1 MVKKNKSSDTSDR
14 FTDTLAEAVFIV
26 ELPSRKIKY
35 VNNSLEVIFGYDSEE
50 CLGKTTE
57 LFYPAVK
64 DFKSFGVRL
73 KKAIEQNKDVIQ
85 GETRLKRKNGDI
97 FSADIITSF
106 MKEEGKVH
114 QVISIIRDI
123 SKRKDAE
130 ELLRREKDYLDQLHN
145 TIREAIFTVSIPDR
159 VIRHVNNSVRRV
171 FGYAPEEC
179 LGKSTQLFYPTK
191 KEFLK
196 VGEKIKERIERGD
209 DFLRTV
215 RNLKKKSGEIF
226 PAEISS
232 SIMSMGKG
240 VNQIISVVRDLTAE
254 KHAQRA
260 LRESEEKYKTFFR
273 GSNDAIYLTS
283 TEGKFEDVNDS
294 LLNLF
299 GYSEEELMSMDVE
312 DLYYNREERE
322 KFQHEIETKGSVRD
336 YSLSLKK
343 KDGTE
348 IICLLTSN
356 VRRDQDDLIVGYQGI
371 IRDISS
377 KVRADEELHKFSNA
391 IEQASEMIMITDSEG
406 EIQYVNPEFERLTGF
421 NKQEILGKTP
431 RILKSGKHPEEF
443 YQKMWATIL
452 AGETFRGLIINK
464 KKNGEIYYEEKI
476 ISPLK
481 DADGNVTHFVS
492 NGRDITDRINA
503 QKKIEEQ
510 RKFLR
515 QVLDINPNIIFAKD
529 REGKFTLAN
538 RAMAELLNT
547 SIKNIIGKTSRDFNL
562 DEEGQARIHRDDK
575 DVFDNLREV
584 DSPEN
589 TLIDFKGNKRIF
601 HTIKRPILDENGK
614 ASHILAVSMDITDQK
629 KSENEKFNLERKLER
644 ARRMESLGILAGGV
658 AHDLNNIL
666 GPILGYP
673 DLILSTLPEN
683 SPIRGDIEM
692 IKASAERASDV
703 VQDLLTLARR
713 GKYEMKAIHINK
725 LISEYVNSSVFDSK
739 KLKYPDV
746 KVEFSLENN
755 LSAVRGS
762 EPHLAKAIMNL
773 TINAFESMLHG
784 GILSIRTH
792 LGAISKQ
799 NLLLNEIPEGE
810 YVIIEVEDT
819 GYGIANEDLTHIFE
833 PFYTRKEMGSSGSGL
848 GLSVVLGVVQDHG
861 GYVDVST
868 EKGIGTK
875 FSIYLQPSPHLE
887 DIIPTPDINLRG
899 TENILVVDDG
909 SEQRI
914 LAERLITSL
923 GYKVD
928 SVDSGIAAV
937 EKIKKKGFDLIILDM
952 IMEDNFDGLD
962 TFKEIIK
969 FRPDQRAIIVS
980 GYAETGR
987 VKEARKLGVGKY
999 VRKPYSLDKIGAAI
1013 RFELDKS

>member
-1 MVKKNKSSDTSDR
+1 MVMKNKPSDIVNHSI
-14 FTDTLAEAVFIV
+14 DTVAEAVFIV

-35 VNNSLEVIFGYDSEE
+35 VSNSIEVIFGYKYEE

-57 LFYPAVK
+57 LFYPGVK

-73 KKAIEQNKDVIQ
+73 KKAIEQNKEVLQ
-85 GETRLKRKNGDI
+85 VETRLKRKNG
-97 FSADIITSF
+97 
-106 MKEEGKVH
+106 
-114 QVISIIRDI
+114 
-123 SKRKDAE
+123 
-130 ELLRREKDYLDQLHN
+130 
-145 TIREAIFTVSIPDR
+145 
-159 VIRHVNNSVRRV
+159 
-171 FGYAPEEC
+171 
-179 LGKSTQLFYPTK
+179 
-191 KEFLK
+191 
-196 VGEKIKERIERGD
+196 
-209 DFLRTV
+209 
-215 RNLKKKSGEIF
+215 EIF
-226 PAEISS
+226 PAEIST
-232 SIMSMGKG
+232 SIMRIGDR
-240 VNQIISVVRDLTAE
+240 VNQVISIVRDLTVG
-254 KHAQRA
+254 KHAQDA
-260 LRESEEKYKTFFR
+260 LQESEEKYKTFFR

-283 TEGKFEDVNDS
+283 TDGKFEDVNDS
-294 LLNLF
+294 LQNLF
-299 GYSEEELMSMDVE
+299 GYTKAELMSMDVE

-322 KFQHEIETKGSVRD
+322 KFRHEVETKGSVRD

-348 IICLLTSN
+348 IFCLLTSN
-356 VRRDQDDLIVGYQGI
+356 VRRNQNDKIIGYQGI

-377 KVRADEELHKFSNA
+377 KIKAEEELQKFSNA
-391 IEQASEMIMITDSEG
+391 IEHAAEMIMITDKEG
-406 EIQYVNPEFERLTGF
+406 NIQYVNPEFERLTGF
-421 NKQEILGKTP
+421 NKQDVLGKTP
-431 RILKSGKHPEEF
+431 RILKSGKHPDEF
-443 YQKMWATIL
+443 YKKMWATIL
-452 AGETFRGLIINK
+452 AGYTFRGLIINK
-464 KKNGEIYYEEKI
+464 KKNGEIFYEEKT

-481 DADGNVTHFVS
+481 DADGNITHFVS
-492 NGRDITDRINA
+492 NGRDITERINA

-538 RAMAELLNT
+538 KAMAELLNT
-547 SIKNIIGKTSRDFNL
+547 TIKNIIGKTSRDFNL
-562 DEEGQARIHRDDK
+562 DEEGQAMILRDDK
-575 DVFDNLREV
+575 DVFNTLREV
-584 DSPEN
+584 NSPEN
-589 TLIDFKGNKRIF
+589 TLIDPKGNKHIF
-601 HTIKRPILDENGK
+601 HTIKRPVMDENGN
-614 ASHILAVSMDITDQK
+614 ASHILAVLMDITDQK

-673 DLILSTLPEN
+673 DLILSTLPQN

-713 GKYEMKAIHINK
+713 GKYEMKVLSINK

-739 KLKYPDV
+739 KSKYPDV
-746 KVEFSLENN
+746 KVKLSLKEN

-784 GILSIRTH
+784 GTLSIRTH
-792 LGAISKQ
+792 IRTIPKQ

-810 YVIIEVEDT
+810 YVIIEVEDS
-819 GYGIANEDLTHIFE
+819 GYGIENEDLTRIFE

-848 GLSVVLGVVQDHG
+848 GLSVVLGVVEDHG

-875 FSIYLQPSPHLE
+875 FTIYLQPSPFLE
-887 DIIPTPDINLRG
+887 ENLTTPDKNLRG

-909 SEQRI
+909 SEQRT

-928 SVDSGIAAV
+928 SVDTGNAAIK
-937 EKIKKKGFDLIILDM
+937 KIKKKNFDLIILDM
-952 IMEDNFDGLD
+952 IIEDDFDGLD

-969 FRPDQRAIIVS
+969 FRPDQKAIIVS

-999 VRKPYSLDKIGAAI
+999 IRKPYSLDKIGTAI
-1013 RFELDKS
+1013 RYELDRK

>member
-1 MVKKNKSSDTSDR
+1 MVMKNKPSDTANHSI
-14 FTDTLAEAVFIV
+14 DTVAEAVFIV
-26 ELPSRKIKY
+26 ELPGRKIKY
-35 VNNSLEVIFGYDSEE
+35 VNNSLEAIFGYDYKE
-50 CLGKTTE
+50 CLGNTTE
-57 LFYPAVK
+57 LFYPGIK
-64 DFKSFGVRL
+64 DFKSFGARL
-73 KKAIEQNKDVIQ
+73 KKAIEQNKDILQV
-85 GETRLKRKNGDI
+85 ETRLKRKNGKI
-97 FSADIITSF
+97 FPAEIVTSF

-114 QVISIIRDI
+114 QVISI
-123 SKRKDAE
+123 
-130 ELLRREKDYLDQLHN
+130 
-145 TIREAIFTVSIPDR
+145 
-159 VIRHVNNSVRRV
+159 
-171 FGYAPEEC
+171 
-179 LGKSTQLFYPTK
+179 
-191 KEFLK
+191 
-196 VGEKIKERIERGD
+196 
-209 DFLRTV
+209 
-215 RNLKKKSGEIF
+215 
-226 PAEISS
+226 
-232 SIMSMGKG
+232 
-240 VNQIISVVRDLTAE
+240 VRDLTVE
-254 KHAQRA
+254 KHSQGA
-260 LRESEEKYKTFFR
+260 LQESEEKYKTFFR
-273 GSNDAIYLTS
+273 GSNDAIYLSS
-283 TEGKFEDVNDS
+283 TDGKFEDVNDS

-299 GYSEEELMSMDVE
+299 GYSKKELMSMNVK
-312 DLYYNREERE
+312 DLYYNPEER
-322 KFQHEIETKGSVRD
+322 KNFRTEIEDKGSVKD
-336 YSLSLKK
+336 YRLSLKK

-348 IICLLTSN
+348 LLCLLTSN
-356 VRRDQDDLIVGYQGI
+356 VRRNQENNIIGYQGI

-377 KVRADEELHKFSNA
+377 KIKAEEELQKFSNA
-391 IEQASEMIMITDSEG
+391 IEQAAEMILISDSEG
-406 EIQYVNPEFERLTGF
+406 NIQYVNPEFERLTGF
-421 NKQEILGKTP
+421 NKEDVLGKSP

-443 YQKMWATIL
+443 YEKMWATIS
-452 AGETFRGLIINK
+452 AGDTFRGLVINK
-464 KKNGEIYYEEKI
+464 KKNGDTFYEEKT

-481 DADGNVTHFVS
+481 NADGNITHFVS
-492 NGRDITDRINA
+492 NGRDITERINA

-538 RAMAELLNT
+538 KAMADLLNT
-547 SIKNIIGKTSRDFNL
+547 TIKNIIGKTSGDFDL
-562 DEEGQARIHRDDK
+562 DEEGQARILRDDK
-575 DVFDNLREV
+575 DVFDTLREV

-589 TLIDFKGNKRIF
+589 TLIDSKGNKHIF

-614 ASHILAVSMDITDQK
+614 ASHLLVVSMDITDQK
-629 KSENEKFNLERKLER
+629 KSVNEKLKLERKLER

-683 SPIRGDIEM
+683 SPIRGDIKM
-692 IKASAERASDV
+692 IKSSAERASDV

-713 GKYEMKAIHINK
+713 GKYAMKVLDINK
-725 LISEYVNSSVFDSK
+725 LITEYVNSSVFDSK
-739 KLKYPDV
+739 KSKYPDV
-746 KVEFSLENN
+746 RVELSLKEN

-762 EPHLAKAIMNL
+762 EPHLGKAIMNL

-784 GILSIRTH
+784 GTLSIRTRIR
-792 LGAISKQ
+792 AIPKQ
-799 NLLLNEIPEGE
+799 YLLLNEIPEGE
-810 YVIIEVEDT
+810 YVIIEVEDS
-819 GYGIANEDLTHIFE
+819 GYGIADEDLTHIFE

-875 FSIYLQPSPHLE
+875 FSIYLQPSPLLE
-887 DIIPTPDINLRG
+887 ENLTTPDKNLRG

-909 SEQRI
+909 SEQRT

-928 SVDSGIAAV
+928 SVDTGNAAI
-937 EKIKKKGFDLIILDM
+937 EKIKKKNFDLIVLDM
-952 IMEDNFDGLD
+952 IIEDDFDGLD

-999 VRKPYSLDKIGAAI
+999 IRKPYSLDKIGTAI
-1013 RFELDKS
+1013 RYELDRK

>member
-1 MVKKNKSSDTSDR
+1 MVMKNKPSDTANNSI
-14 FTDTLAEAVFIV
+14 DTMAEAVFIV

-35 VNNSLEVIFGYDSEE
+35 ANNSLEVIFGYEYEE

-57 LFYPAVK
+57 LFYPGVK

-73 KKAIEQNKDVIQ
+73 KKAIEQNKEVLQ
-85 GETRLKRKNGDI
+85 VETRLKRKNGEI
-97 FSADIITSF
+97 FPGEIVASF
-106 MKEEGKVH
+106 MKEKGKVN
-114 QVISIIRDI
+114 QVISIVRDI
-123 SKRKDAE
+123 SKRKTAE
-130 ELLRREKDYLDQLHN
+130 ELLKREKYYLDRLHN
-145 TIREAIFTVSIPDR
+145 TIGEAIFTVSIPDR
-159 VIRHVNNSVRRV
+159 VIRHVNNSVERI
-171 FGYAPEEC
+171 FGYSPKEC
-179 LGKSTQLFYPTK
+179 LGKSTQLFYPTEE
-191 KEFLK
+191 EFLN
-196 VGEKIKERIERGD
+196 VGEELTERIKRGD

-226 PAEISS
+226 PAEIST
-232 SIMSMGKG
+232 SIMRIGNG
-240 VNQIISVVRDLTAE
+240 VNQIISIVRDLTVE
-254 KHAQRA
+254 RHAQGA
-260 LRESEEKYKTFFR
+260 LQESEEKYKTFFR

-283 TEGKFEDVNDS
+283 TEGKFVDVNDS

-299 GYSEEELMSMDVE
+299 GFSKKELMSMNVK
-312 DLYYNREERE
+312 DLYFNPLDRKNFRT
-322 KFQHEIETKGSVRD
+322 EIEDKGSVKD
-336 YSLSLKK
+336 YKLSLKK

-348 IICLLTSN
+348 LLCLLTSN
-356 VRRDQDDLIVGYQGI
+356 VRRDQDDTMIGYQGI

-377 KVRADEELHKFSNA
+377 MVKAEEELQKFLNA
-391 IEQASEMIMITDSEG
+391 IEHAAEMIMITDKEG
-406 EIQYVNPEFERLTGF
+406 NIQYINPEFERLTGF
-421 NKQEILGKTP
+421 SKQDVLGKTP
-431 RILKSGKHPEEF
+431 RILKSRKHPEEF
-443 YQKMWATIL
+443 YKKMWATIL
-452 AGETFRGLIINK
+452 AGDTFRGLIINK

-481 DADGNVTHFVS
+481 DPDGKVTHFVS
-492 NGRDITDRINA
+492 NGRDITERINA

-529 REGKFTLAN
+529 REGKFTLVN
-538 RAMAELLNT
+538 KAMAELLNT
-547 SIKNIIGKTSRDFNL
+547 SVKNIIGKTSGDFNL
-562 DEEGQARIHRDDK
+562 DEEGQAMILRDDK
-575 DVFDNLREV
+575 DVFDTLREV
-584 DSPEN
+584 NSPEN
-589 TLIDFKGNKRIF
+589 TLIDPKGNKHIF
-601 HTIKRPILDENGK
+601 HTIKRPVIDENGK
-614 ASHILAVSMDITDQK
+614 ASHILAVLMDITDQK

-683 SPIRGDIEM
+683 SPIRGDIEL
-692 IKASAERASDV
+692 IKSSAERASDV

-713 GKYEMKAIHINK
+713 GKYEMKALDINK

-746 KVEFSLENN
+746 KVELSLKEN

-784 GILSIRTH
+784 GTLSIRTY
-792 LGAISKQ
+792 IRTIPKQ
-799 NLLLNEIPEGE
+799 YLLLNEIPEGE
-810 YVIIEVEDT
+810 YVIIEVEDS
-819 GYGIANEDLTHIFE
+819 GYGIANEDLTRIFE
-833 PFYTRKEMGSSGSGL
+833 PFYTRKEMGASGSGL
-848 GLSVVLGVVQDHG
+848 GLSVVLGVVEDHG

-875 FSIYLQPSPHLE
+875 FSIYLQPSPFLE
-887 DIIPTPDINLRG
+887 ENLTTPDKNLRG

-909 SEQRI
+909 SEQRT

-928 SVDSGIAAV
+928 SVDTGNAAI
-937 EKIKKKGFDLIILDM
+937 EKIKKKNFDLIVLDM
-952 IMEDNFDGLD
+952 IIEDDFDGLD

-999 VRKPYSLDKIGAAI
+999 IRKPYSLDKIGTAI
-1013 RFELDKS
+1013 RYELDRK

>member
-1 MVKKNKSSDTSDR
+1 MKNKPSDTVNHSI
-14 FTDTLAEAVFIV
+14 DTVTEAVFIV

-35 VNNSLEVIFGYDSEE
+35 VNNSLEVVFGYEYEE
-50 CLGKTTE
+50 CIGKTTE
-57 LFYPAVK
+57 LFYPGIK

-73 KKAIEQNKDVIQ
+73 KKAIKQNKEALQV
-85 GETRLKRKNGDI
+85 ETRLKRKNG
-97 FSADIITSF
+97 
-106 MKEEGKVH
+106 
-114 QVISIIRDI
+114 
-123 SKRKDAE
+123 
-130 ELLRREKDYLDQLHN
+130 
-145 TIREAIFTVSIPDR
+145 
-159 VIRHVNNSVRRV
+159 
-171 FGYAPEEC
+171 
-179 LGKSTQLFYPTK
+179 
-191 KEFLK
+191 
-196 VGEKIKERIERGD
+196 
-209 DFLRTV
+209 
-215 RNLKKKSGEIF
+215 EIF
-226 PAEISS
+226 PAEIST
-232 SIMSMGKG
+232 SIMRTGDR
-240 VNQIISVVRDLTAE
+240 VNQVISVVRDLTVE
-254 KHAQRA
+254 KHAQEA
-260 LRESEEKYKTFFR
+260 LQESEEKYKTFFR
-273 GSNDAIYLTS
+273 ESNDAIYLTS
-283 TEGKFEDVNDS
+283 TDGKFEDVNDS
-294 LLNLF
+294 LRNLF
-299 GYSEEELMSMDVE
+299 GYSKEELMSMDVA

-322 KFQHEIETKGSVRD
+322 KFRREIETKGSVKD

-348 IICLLTSN
+348 IFCLLTSN
-356 VRRDQDDLIVGYQGI
+356 VRRNQNDKIIGYQGI

-377 KVRADEELHKFSNA
+377 KIKAEEELQKFSNA
-391 IEQASEMIMITDSEG
+391 IEQASEMILISDSEG
-406 EIQYVNPEFERLTGF
+406 NIQYVNPEFERLTGF
-421 NKQEILGKTP
+421 NKQDVLGKTP

-443 YQKMWATIL
+443 YKKMWATIL
-452 AGETFRGLIINK
+452 AGDTFRGLIINK
-464 KKNGEIYYEEKI
+464 KKNGDLYYEEKI

-481 DADGNVTHFVS
+481 DADGNVTNFVS
-492 NGRDITDRINA
+492 NGRDITERINA

-538 RAMAELLNT
+538 KAMAELLNT
-547 SIKNIIGKTSRDFNL
+547 TIKNIIGKTSRDFNL
-562 DEEGQARIHRDDK
+562 DEEGQAMILRDDK
-575 DVFDNLREV
+575 DVFDTLREV
-584 DSPEN
+584 NSPEN
-589 TLIDFKGNKRIF
+589 TLIDPKGNKHIF
-601 HTIKRPILDENGK
+601 HTIKRPVIDENGN
-614 ASHILAVSMDITDQK
+614 ASHILAVLMDITDQK

-673 DLILSTLPEN
+673 DLILSTLPQN

-713 GKYEMKAIHINK
+713 GKYEMKVLDINK
-725 LISEYVNSSVFDSK
+725 LITEYVNSSVFDSK
-739 KLKYPDV
+739 KSKYPDV
-746 KVEFSLENN
+746 KVKLSLKEN

-784 GILSIRTH
+784 GTLSIRTH
-792 LGAISKQ
+792 IRTIPKQ

-810 YVIIEVEDT
+810 YVIIEVEDS
-819 GYGIANEDLTHIFE
+819 GYGIANEDLTRIFE

-848 GLSVVLGVVQDHG
+848 GLSVVLGVVEDHG

-875 FSIYLQPSPHLE
+875 FSIYLQPSPFLE
-887 DIIPTPDINLRG
+887 ENLTTPDKNLRG

-909 SEQRI
+909 SEQRT

-928 SVDSGIAAV
+928 SVDSGNAAI
-937 EKIKKKGFDLIILDM
+937 EKIKKKNFDLIILDM
-952 IMEDNFDGLD
+952 IIEDDFDGLD

-969 FRPDQRAIIVS
+969 FRPDQKAIIVS

-999 VRKPYSLDKIGAAI
+999 IRKPYSLDKIGTAI
-1013 RFELDKS
+1013 RYELDRK